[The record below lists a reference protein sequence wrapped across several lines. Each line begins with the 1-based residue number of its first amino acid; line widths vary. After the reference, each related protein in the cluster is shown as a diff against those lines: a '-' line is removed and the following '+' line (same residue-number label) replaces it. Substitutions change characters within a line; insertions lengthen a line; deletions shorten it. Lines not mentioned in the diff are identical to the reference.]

1 LAKACTVLTECTQN
15 TIESD
20 EGSILFGAID
30 QKKFV
35 GSLATMEL
43 HPDELSGQDEA
54 LHFNVKLTGFHA
66 NTPDNADDIDLS
78 NLDSFAVLDSGSTIC
93 LMPDDQVKAIHE
105 EFGVVAIDGL
115 LAPFADCA
123 WRGDKGKGY
132 SFDFKFEGKVIR
144 VPMSEM
150 IVNAYE
156 EIQEE
161 LMRDPE
167 ARRLFG
173 DWDSVCI
180 FGIGSTA
187 DFGFEGDGFTL
198 LGDTFLRSAYVVYD
212 LANEQLGLAQA
223 VHDSDESDIVDI
235 TSGDLPKVQGV
246 EGQSDLP
253 KDPEDSE
260 NDNDQDQD
268 QNDDDGQ
275 DDDRQGSEGPVTR
288 TVTVSSNQPTG
299 ADFGDDDDAAI
310 LLSNPFREGAPAA
323 VGFMGFM
330 AAVMVML

>member
-1 LAKACTVLTECTQN
+1 MQN

-35 GSLATMEL
+35 GSLATMDI
-43 HPDELSGQDEA
+43 HPDELSGEDEA

-66 NTPDNADDIDLS
+66 NTPDDADDIDLG
-78 NLDSFAVLDSGSTIC
+78 NLDSHAVLDSGSTIC
-93 LMPDDQVKAIHE
+93 LMPDDQVQKIHE

-144 VPMSEM
+144 VPLSEM

-156 EIQEE
+156 DFQDE

-187 DFGFEGDGFTL
+187 DFGFQGDGFTL

-212 LANEQLGLAQA
+212 LANEKIGLAQA
-223 VHDSDESDIVDI
+223 NHDSDESDLVEIK
-235 TSGDLPKVQGV
+235 SGTGLPDVQGV

-253 KDPEDSE
+253 ENPEDD
-260 NDNDQDQD
+260 DNQG
-268 QNDDDGQ
+268 DDD
-275 DDDRQGSEGPVTR
+275 DDDSRQTSSEAPVTH

-299 ADFGDDDDAAI
+299 DNFDDEDDAAI
-310 LLSNPFREGAPAA
+310 LLSNPFRDGAPAA
-323 VGFMGFM
+323 VAFMGFM
-330 AAVMVML
+330 AAVMVVL